1 MLLTDKQKLKHK
13 AKCEIKKLK
22 HKKNYKFI
30 IGNKYVLIYKFNNK
44 KIKRIFVC
52 KQIIHTI
59 KDKIINGVVMQ
70 QINNTYCDGIKYYLN
85 KEDCKKYHIKYY
97 NNLQLFSMK
106 ENFKN
111 YE

>member
-1 MLLTDKQKLKHK
+1 MDIIKTGTFNECGEISAINNYDYSNKIKQLTTKEKKYYLDK
-13 AKCEIKKLK
+13 AKSLD
-22 HKKNYKFI
+22 
-30 IGNKYVLIYKFNNK
+30 VNN
-44 KIKRIFVC
+44 IA
-52 KQIIHTI
+52 TI
-59 KDKIINGVVMQ
+59 TD
-70 QINNTYCDGIKYYLN
+70 YDGIKYYLN

>member
-1 MLLTDKQKLKHK
+1 M
-13 AKCEIKKLK
+13 
-22 HKKNYKFI
+22 
-30 IGNKYVLIYKFNNK
+30 
-44 KIKRIFVC
+44 
-52 KQIIHTI
+52 
-59 KDKIINGVVMQ
+59 INGVVMQ
-70 QINNTYCDGIKYYLN
+70 QINNTDYDGIKYYLN